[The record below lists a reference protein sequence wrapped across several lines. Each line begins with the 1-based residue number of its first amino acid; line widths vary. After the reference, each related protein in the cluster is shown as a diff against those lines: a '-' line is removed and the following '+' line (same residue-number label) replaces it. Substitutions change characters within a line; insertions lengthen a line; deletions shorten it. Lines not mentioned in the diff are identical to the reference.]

1 MLIYT
6 YFWTEWTDIFFREPL
21 ITLWETQAENI
32 QFFFKSD
39 FKNST
44 FSEFLNIFSLTL
56 WMMHRASKSVYL
68 EQDQSL
74 GYIGM
79 IMVGHL
85 FQEEL
90 PKPWMEG

>member
-1 MLIYT
+1 MLAIVGQT
-6 YFWTEWTDIFFREPL
+6 AGPNRFFQ
-21 ITLWETQAENI
+21 IGCQK
-32 QFFFKSD
+32 Q
-39 FKNST
+39 ST
-44 FSEFLNIFSLTL
+44 GNAGHFSKFLHIFSLTL
-56 WMMHRASKSVYL
+56 WMMNRASKSVYP

-79 IMVGHL
+79 IMLGHL